1 MDERRRAP
9 QLHAIRRLLA
19 SIPALRELSSYG

>member
-1 MDERRRAP
+1 MGERRRAS

-19 SIPALRELSSYG
+19 SMPPLRELSSYG